1 MKKRLISFASALLTL
16 SLLLTS
22 CTSKSSKKDGKDDGG
37 DADEEIVEV
46 FEGYGKQLKKL
57 SLSKIEDYAPESE
70 LLDLDLTGD
79 EEEIVKT
86 LLKRASLDVEE
97 TEIKEK
103 KKTSTCTAKVKVNYI
118 DLSKVLDNFDGQADK
133 DSIIEAIG
141 EAKTSKKTVKVSLE
155 SEDDEWKIVDDSAI
169 YDLLFNGFE
178 DLDYY
183 LSPIEPD
190 PTTTTEEPTTT
201 TTEEPTTTT
210 TAAPTSSDTDPSA
223 SSVTGGVHQVLV
235 GDELDQVLKDF
246 GFTVEEN
253 RYGNDL
259 ERNYEYDEDFIFY
272 YYESQDSSLIKDDYD
287 AYVEQFRSM
296 KPDCEELIEDTYKG
310 TLNLF
315 LSNVKTEDNHSYD
328 FYMYY
333 DETVLLIAGIDVYP
347 NADPSESYYQL
358 IQAVGLWDF
367 GFDA

>member
-1 MKKRLISFASALLTL
+1 M
-16 SLLLTS
+16 
-22 CTSKSSKKDGKDDGG
+22 
-37 DADEEIVEV
+37 
-46 FEGYGKQLKKL
+46 
-57 SLSKIEDYAPESE
+57 
-70 LLDLDLTGD
+70 
-79 EEEIVKT
+79 
-86 LLKRASLDVEE
+86 EE

-210 TAAPTSSDTDPSA
+210 TAAPASSDTDPSA

-272 YYESQDSSLIKDDYD
+272 YYESQDSSEGESRKEWLLDRCWFRGANDSKIKNYKFWQDGNY
-287 AYVEQFRSM
+287 
-296 KPDCEELIEDTYKG
+296 IETI
-310 TLNLF
+310 
-315 LSNVKTEDNHSYD
+315 HSYD